1 VRTIKKIANN
11 NFRAMI
17 KEVSRIQQAL
27 NLDFV
32 VASDSEESDSSSLA
46 GVSRRPSVSLTVRAA
61 PSLLEPVKVEEM
73 EVPGPL
79 STVSGV
85 PERPLTAE
93 PQAAEGPEVPATSKS
108 DLRPTLSPSDSGREL
123 RRHSSKPATSRPQSP
138 LGERLL
144 GQGQSFVGEAGV
156 LPVVAKRFKRVRE
169 FWTQTSIELEERGA
183 QTENMRPVK
192 KKTEMSFAGALFGSK
207 KEKPSPTARG
217 ISMNDLDTMKARA
230 RKALMRP
237 QYDVTSFYKTEGCF
251 QALAR
256 SNLFDQITVM
266 VVCVNAVWI
275 AVDTDL
281 NDALFLYEAD
291 PIFQIVENLFCSY
304 FFLEVCI
311 RFGAFERKC
320 RALMDKWFVF
330 DSVLVLNMVVETWIL
345 PLLFIALGNEDFG
358 NTIDVSMLRMLRLV
372 KLTRLSR
379 ISRLLRSVPELA
391 IIVKAIG
398 LSARSVTVFFALWL
412 VLIYVFA
419 ITLRQLSA
427 GTDFGET
434 YFKSVPDA
442 MDTLLLDGILADY
455 SPLMHAVPAGH
466 VIEWILIL
474 FFILLA
480 SITIMYMLVG
490 VLVEVVGALAHAEKE
505 SMTVSYIASCLRK
518 KMEQAGHDQES
529 DLSRSELQDVLLD
542 PDITEVLQSVQV
554 DLVAL
559 MELVNI
565 AYEDAEK
572 TGSSMSFEKIVSLVL
587 NGRGQNTA
595 CVKDTSELLRIL
607 KQIIIQRTSE
617 VSEKFQDEI
626 ASVHRS
632 LHYLREEQDAED
644 DSPKDEETS
653 PSPRNRKALRGE
665 KSARKYQT

>member
-1 VRTIKKIANN
+1 MSFHMQRPSSSGRARPQTAGSQRPRSANVQAFQRGKEAAQLDALELCRTGLMQVSAQLLQNFQSELQKLGSTLEHQVQDVIERQQQRAEEKFDSILQALQRNEIGRGRSESPKQNYFAGLAHDCGQIEANRKLVKRRDEQISNMLVLLDKLEKRSESAEKWTHLMEENLARTSDKVEMMDSYVRSNMYRNEEISSIVSPRSPRSNTGLQRSESQQFLKKTDIALLQQQMANDTQYDVDDVYKEVRTIKKIANN

-73 EVPGPL
+73 
-79 STVSGV
+79 
-85 PERPLTAE
+85 
-93 PQAAEGPEVPATSKS
+93 EVPATSKS

-281 NDALFLYEAD
+281 NDALFLYEAGGD
-291 PIFQIVENLFCSY
+291 ELHRGNG
-304 FFLEVCI
+304 FF
-311 RFGAFERKC
+311 G
-320 RALMDKWFVF
+320 
-330 DSVLVLNMVVETWIL
+330 
-345 PLLFIALGNEDFG
+345 
-358 NTIDVSMLRMLRLV
+358 
-372 KLTRLSR
+372 
-379 ISRLLRSVPELA
+379 
-391 IIVKAIG
+391 
-398 LSARSVTVFFALWL
+398 WL
-412 VLIYVFA
+412 
-419 ITLRQLSA
+419 
-427 GTDFGET
+427 
-434 YFKSVPDA
+434 
-442 MDTLLLDGILADY
+442 
-455 SPLMHAVPAGH
+455 
-466 VIEWILIL
+466 
-474 FFILLA
+474 
-480 SITIMYMLVG
+480 
-490 VLVEVVGALAHAEKE
+490 
-505 SMTVSYIASCLRK
+505 
-518 KMEQAGHDQES
+518 
-529 DLSRSELQDVLLD
+529 
-542 PDITEVLQSVQV
+542 
-554 DLVAL
+554 
-559 MELVNI
+559 
-565 AYEDAEK
+565 
-572 TGSSMSFEKIVSLVL
+572 
-587 NGRGQNTA
+587 
-595 CVKDTSELLRIL
+595 
-607 KQIIIQRTSE
+607 
-617 VSEKFQDEI
+617 
-626 ASVHRS
+626 
-632 LHYLREEQDAED
+632 
-644 DSPKDEETS
+644 
-653 PSPRNRKALRGE
+653 
-665 KSARKYQT
+665 

>member
-1 VRTIKKIANN
+1 
-11 NFRAMI
+11 
-17 KEVSRIQQAL
+17 
-27 NLDFV
+27 
-32 VASDSEESDSSSLA
+32 
-46 GVSRRPSVSLTVRAA
+46 
-61 PSLLEPVKVEEM
+61 
-73 EVPGPL
+73 
-79 STVSGV
+79 
-85 PERPLTAE
+85 
-93 PQAAEGPEVPATSKS
+93 
-108 DLRPTLSPSDSGREL
+108 
-123 RRHSSKPATSRPQSP
+123 
-138 LGERLL
+138 
-144 GQGQSFVGEAGV
+144 
-156 LPVVAKRFKRVRE
+156 
-169 FWTQTSIELEERGA
+169 
-183 QTENMRPVK
+183 
-192 KKTEMSFAGALFGSK
+192 
-207 KEKPSPTARG
+207 
-217 ISMNDLDTMKARA
+217 
-230 RKALMRP
+230 
-237 QYDVTSFYKTEGCF
+237 
-251 QALAR
+251 
-256 SNLFDQITVM
+256 
-266 VVCVNAVWI
+266 
-275 AVDTDL
+275 
-281 NDALFLYEAD
+281 
-291 PIFQIVENLFCSY
+291 
-304 FFLEVCI
+304 
-311 RFGAFERKC
+311 
-320 RALMDKWFVF
+320 
-330 DSVLVLNMVVETWIL
+330 
-345 PLLFIALGNEDFG
+345 
-358 NTIDVSMLRMLRLV
+358 
-372 KLTRLSR
+372 
-379 ISRLLRSVPELA
+379 
-391 IIVKAIG
+391 
-398 LSARSVTVFFALWL
+398 

-653 PSPRNRKALRGE
+653 PSPRNRKTLRGE